1 MHFVFF
7 LPTSDSVL
15 AHRSQPCQFNP
26 SHLALENGGKTL
38 NRPDPIAGL
47 AAVAI
52 LILAGKL
59 LRAIAL
65 LAVVAGYFFLFSETS
80 QSEPVLCMLKVH
92 LICLVELTRHLFR
105 PLIPQ
110 LKCNLL

>member
-26 SHLALENGGKTL
+26 SHLALENGGKTF

-65 LAVVAGYFFLFSETS
+65 LAVVAGYFYLAKPAN
-80 QSEPVLCMLKVH
+80 QSLSYV
-92 LICLVELTRHLFR
+92 CLGCTLSAW
-105 PLIPQ
+105 
-110 LKCNLL
+110 